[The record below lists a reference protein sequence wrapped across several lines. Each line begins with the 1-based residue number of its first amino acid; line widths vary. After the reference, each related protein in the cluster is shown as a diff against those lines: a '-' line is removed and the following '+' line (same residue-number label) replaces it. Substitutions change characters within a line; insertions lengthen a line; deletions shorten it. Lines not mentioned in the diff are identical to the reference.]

1 MNPEVIVEA
10 VEKLKS
16 VGYQELYEGQ
26 LVKTFKGPENQH
38 GPSGFQVSVAVSM
51 LELSLYNGDID
62 SLIKRKDQGARK
74 HLLYILAE
82 DERLRLPSL
91 EQLIGSFSNVPT
103 HRILMYIGIDIVGGI
118 DHHKAGA
125 IIGDL
130 SGISGKE
137 DYYVVLYADHSLA
150 QMSGDVLGKYGKKLL
165 EKSVKRVT
173 TVSPSFM
180 EEAYWG
186 NRHYCEEEGTN
197 E

>member
-1 MNPEVIVEA
+1 MDQEGILEA

-16 VGYQELYEGQ
+16 VGYRELYEGQ

-51 LELSLYNGDID
+51 LELSMYNGDID
-62 SLIKRKDQGARK
+62 DLVKRKDQEARK

-103 HRILMYIGIDIVGGI
+103 HRVLMYIGMDIVEGI
-118 DHHKAGA
+118 AQGA

-137 DYYVVLYADHSLA
+137 DHYVVLYAHHSLA
-150 QMSGDVLGKYGKKLL
+150 EKAGDVLGKYGKQLL
-165 EKSVKRVT
+165 EKSVKRVA
-173 TVSPSFM
+173 TVGPSFM
-180 EEAYWG
+180 EEAYWS
-186 NRHYCEEEGTN
+186 NRRYCKEVK
-197 E
+197 